1 MINNNQIPDITEL
14 LKQITDEDF
23 RNFGIEQIAYI
34 RPLQVDNQSVFAVHS
49 ADGSPLS
56 IMESFEEAQAI
67 IIHHDM
73 KPVTVH

>member
-1 MINNNQIPDITEL
+1 MIDNNQTSDITRFL
-14 LKQITDEDF
+14 RQITDEDF
-23 RNFGIEQIAYI
+23 REFGLEQIAYI
-34 RPLQVDNQSVFAVHS
+34 RPLQVDEQSVFAVHG

-56 IMESFEEAQAI
+56 VMESFEEAQAI